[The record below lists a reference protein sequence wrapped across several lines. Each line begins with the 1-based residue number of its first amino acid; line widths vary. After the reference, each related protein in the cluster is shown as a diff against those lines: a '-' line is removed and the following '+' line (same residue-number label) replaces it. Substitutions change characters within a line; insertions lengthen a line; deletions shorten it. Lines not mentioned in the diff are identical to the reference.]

1 MPHQNTTSSNATSQN
16 AVNDPIAPNDQ
27 AREQN
32 RAVRPEPKSYAAHDV
47 ADSTLA
53 APAAGEVAEYADE
66 GDATGAEGQQ
76 QGRTHNTRP
85 IRTEAH
91 GGQGKKTRQANHD
104 RFNARP
110 IR

>member
-1 MPHQNTTSSNATSQN
+1 MPHQNTTSSKATSQN

-32 RAVRPEPKSYAAHDV
+32 RSVRPEPRSYAAHDV

-53 APAAGEVAEYADE
+53 GPAAGEVADYADE
-66 GDATGAEGQQ
+66 GEAMGMAGQQ
-76 QGRTHNTRP
+76 QGRNHTTRP

-91 GGQGKKTRQANHD
+91 KGQGKKTRQANHE
-104 RFNARP
+104 RFNTRGP
-110 IR
+110 H

>member
-16 AVNDPIAPNDQ
+16 AVSDPIAPNDQ

-32 RAVRPEPKSYAAHDV
+32 RAVHPEPRAYAAHDV

-53 APAAGEVAEYADE
+53 APAAGEVADYADE
-66 GDATGAEGQQ
+66 GEAMGISGQQ
-76 QGRTHNTRP
+76 QGRNHNTRP

-91 GGQGKKTRQANHD
+91 KGQGKKTRQANHE
-104 RFNARP
+104 RFNNRGP
-110 IR
+110 H

>member
-27 AREQN
+27 ARDQN
-32 RAVRPEPKSYAAHDV
+32 RSVHAEPRSYAAHDV
-47 ADSTLA
+47 ADSSLA
-53 APAAGEVAEYADE
+53 GPAAGEVADYADE
-66 GDATGAEGQQ
+66 GEALGMSGQQ

-91 GGQGKKTRQANHD
+91 NGQGKKTRQANHE
-104 RFNARP
+104 RFNTPKPR
-110 IR
+110 